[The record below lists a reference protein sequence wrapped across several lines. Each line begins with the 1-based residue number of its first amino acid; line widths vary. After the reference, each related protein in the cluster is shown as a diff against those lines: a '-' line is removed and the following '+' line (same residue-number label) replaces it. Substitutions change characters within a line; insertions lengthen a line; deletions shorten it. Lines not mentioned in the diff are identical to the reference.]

1 MARQQTAQHSP
12 PRAQL
17 SRFADQGAGGS
28 PTVGRAFTTA
38 AASWAR
44 SVLDAES
51 AVLEGISGR
60 SIADFHP
67 VLREP
72 GPFHHSALM
81 MTEHRR
87 VARRA
92 LGAWLAG
99 VLVGHLHATSSISDA
114 ERWFTGETPS
124 LTLGRETSRRVVEA
138 LSRALAP
145 GAITML
151 PYVLDPIPHEY
162 RRHIVSGNGNGSAR
176 AIRKERGSF
185 YTPRDVAD
193 HIVNV
198 AFDRVAQ
205 GSTCLQVLDPAVGTG
220 VFLRSAFARTIDRG
234 VDPAIALSNL
244 FGIDLDECCVDM
256 TAFVL
261 MVDGIR
267 AVNGDQGGGMSELWT
282 NARRQ
287 LLAADTLC
295 VMDGIRTGR
304 DGETLATQPRLDSM
318 ELPSRSLPLPR
329 SFDIIVGNPPY
340 TSLGLRSDLATLAT
354 RYQTMRVAS
363 PKTAVWPAFAELL
376 CSKLSERGTGALVVP
391 LSVGSATTGAIR
403 RLREL
408 AVDSGGFW
416 RFEFFDRTPDSLFG
430 DDIKQRTA
438 IAVRTATATRRLSTG
453 PVMRWSSGSRDEL
466 FDRLPS
472 VDLGDYNFENGV
484 PKLGSQTQASVYR
497 AMRSRETHLD
507 SAIVSIGR
515 RAPVDIS
522 ERPEAI
528 YLANTAYNWLSI
540 YRDGLM
546 ALPTASYPSTN
557 PLTEIVLESA
567 SKADALYALLAS
579 RVTFWLWRVE
589 GDAFHVTQSWI
600 RKLPIEPQFFS
611 DDHVMPIGDLSR
623 QLWKSVLSQPVVSHN
638 AGKTTVSYCPYVAGA
653 LLDRIDRAVLHSAG
667 QPISFVD
674 ELQGFVRQLAIA
686 GRTASQE
693 SKTRRALA
701 AWGNHEE

>member
-17 SRFADQGAGGS
+17 SRFADQGADGS

-114 ERWFTGETPS
+114 ESWFTGETPS

-138 LSRALAP
+138 LSRALAH

-220 VFLRSAFARTIDRG
+220 VFLRSALARTIDRG

-261 MVDGIR
+261 MVDALR
-267 AVNGDQGGGMSELWT
+267 AMNGDQDRRIFELWT

-287 LLAADTLC
+287 LLAADTLY
-295 VMDGIRTGR
+295 VMDGVRTGR
-304 DGETLATQPRLDSM
+304 DVESIAAQPRLDSTEPLAGSFM
-318 ELPSRSLPLPR
+318 LPQ

-340 TSLGLRSDLATLAT
+340 TSIGPRTDLVTLAT

-363 PKTAVWPAFAELL
+363 SKTAVWPAFAELL

-408 AVDSGGFW
+408 AVDNGGW
-416 RFEFFDRTPDSLFG
+416 WHFEFFDRTPDALFG

-438 IAVRTATATRRLSTG
+438 IAVRTAMTTRRLSTG
-453 PVMRWSSGSRDEL
+453 PIMRWSSRSRDEL
-466 FDRLPS
+466 FARIPA
-472 VDLGDYNFENGV
+472 VDLGDYDFQDGV

-497 AMRSRETHLD
+497 AIRSRQTYLGSE
-507 SAIVSIGR
+507 IVSIGR
-515 RAPVDIS
+515 EVPAEIS
-522 ERPEAI
+522 GRPEAI
-528 YLANTAYNWLSI
+528 YVANTAYNWLSV
-540 YRDGLM
+540 YRDGLK
-546 ALPTASYPSTN
+546 ALPSASCSSTN
-557 PLTEIVLESA
+557 PLTEIVVA
-567 SKADALYALLAS
+567 STTKADALYALLAS

-589 GDAFHVTQSWI
+589 GDAFHVTQSWV
-600 RKLPIEPQFFS
+600 RRLPIEPRFFW
-611 DDHVMPIGDLSR
+611 DDHVIMIAELGR
-623 QLWKSVLSQPVVSHN
+623 ELWKSVLNRPVVSHN
-638 AGKTTVSYCPYVAGA
+638 AGKTTVSYCPYAEDEV
-653 LLDRIDRAVLHSAG
+653 LERIDRAVLQSIG
-667 QPISFVD
+667 QPVSFVD
-674 ELQGFVRQLAIA
+674 ELQGFVRQMTIA
-686 GRTASQE
+686 GRIAGQGNGTS
-693 SKTRRALA
+693 RALA
-701 AWGNHEE
+701 AWGKGGE